1 MCNLQPGKNQTSR
14 ASKTLQWAI
23 FNGVRS
29 PVCAITVPS
38 QKSRYAFF
46 QLSYVFL
53 PATRTPRDP
62 GHEHIKPTPRT
73 RACVPQPAPQE
84 QDHRK
89 ITGTPRICPRA
100 ARTPHCSARG
110 TSSGARHTA
119 VGRESERRLRHVH
132 SSSRTGTRVVWA
144 ADTSRPRGRA
154 RCRGVWGKGRR
165 QTTVDPTPQ
174 RPAREGRTIYTTGGR
189 DGSGSASG
197 CASGGV

>member
-1 MCNLQPGKNQTSR
+1 MGHFQRCPVTGVCYHGPV
-14 ASKTLQWAI
+14 SKI
-23 FNGVRS
+23 EIR
-29 PVCAITVPS
+29 
-38 QKSRYAFF
+38 FF
-46 QLSYVFL
+46 QLSFL
-53 PATRTPRDP
+53 PAPRNP